1 MSKWKSVLLL
11 TLLANTAWAESTE
24 VEQTNSPTGFLIIG
38 GLLVLVII
46 FILYNRQKRKFN
58 D

>member
-11 TLLANTAWAESTE
+11 TLLANAAWAESTE
-24 VEQTNSPTGFLIIG
+24 VESTSSPTGFLIIG
-38 GLLVLVII
+38 GLLLLVII